1 MNWRTD
7 YQVSP
12 AFRVDLPFTCLND
25 KAKKHVGLDVVRFR
39 HPRVF
44 VGTYQHMIR
53 ARTHWRRN
61 DRMHGE
67 RLTASPISRSNDT
80 ATRRRRH

>member
-44 VGTYQHMIR
+44 AGTYQHMIR
-53 ARTHWRRN
+53 ARTRRN
-61 DRMHGE
+61 DRMHRDTGK
-67 RLTASPISRSNDT
+67 ADSQSN
-80 ATRRRRH
+80 